1 MAAVFR
7 RAARDGDHFRRSGGR
22 SAAVSRPYLRLYRAR
37 ADRPRAVAGR
47 RRGGQQDDP
56 CAAQSP
62 SGAPRAPP
70 APEDAAARDV
80 SPGRVMR
87 AALRVLLQWRRALR
101 ADRSGDRK
109 GPARAVSPRGGGART
124 PDRARFD
131 GVEGLSRSRTAGPA
145 RRRRLEKD
153 NDRRVDL
160 IAGQQQ
166 PRRSLKLMD
175 DVNGAPTPAGPELN
189 ARLEF
194 ELNLYYQMKLIR
206 AFEDRVS
213 RLHRQNKI
221 LGGVYSGAGQE
232 AIVTGICSALRP
244 GDFVAPLHRDL
255 GVFLMMG
262 VDPGRLMAQR
272 MGKENGL
279 SRGKDSFLHG
289 GDLEHG
295 IFGSTSMLGSS
306 LPIAVGAAL
315 KFQIKREKHVAVAF
329 FGEGAASRGDV
340 HEAMNFAGV
349 RKLPVIFVCENN
361 RYAYSTPLEK
371 QMAIENVADRAAA
384 YGFRGHVVSGNDLL
398 AVVQLSER
406 VIERVREG
414 GGPALIECK
423 TYRYRGHSE
432 HDPALYRDK
441 DELIEWE
448 SRDPI
453 PRYEFYLEK
462 RGHDIRA
469 IREQIDERTRRI
481 VQEAVDFA
489 ENSPWPAP
497 ESAMED
503 LYAPSMLPSSSNG
516 KRQ

>member
-1 MAAVFR
+1 
-7 RAARDGDHFRRSGGR
+7 
-22 SAAVSRPYLRLYRAR
+22 
-37 ADRPRAVAGR
+37 
-47 RRGGQQDDP
+47 
-56 CAAQSP
+56 
-62 SGAPRAPP
+62 
-70 APEDAAARDV
+70 
-80 SPGRVMR
+80 
-87 AALRVLLQWRRALR
+87 
-101 ADRSGDRK
+101 
-109 GPARAVSPRGGGART
+109 
-124 PDRARFD
+124 
-131 GVEGLSRSRTAGPA
+131 
-145 RRRRLEKD
+145 
-153 NDRRVDL
+153 
-160 IAGQQQ
+160 
-166 PRRSLKLMD
+166 MD

-262 VDPGRLMAQR
+262 VDPGRLMAQL

-315 KFQIKREKHVAVAF
+315 KFQIKREKQVAVAF

-349 RKLPVIFVCENN
+349 RRLPVIFVCENN
-361 RYAYSTPLEK
+361 RFAYSTPLEK
-371 QMAIENVADRAAA
+371 QMAIEDVAARAEA
-384 YGFRGHVVSGNDLL
+384 YGFKGHVVSGNDLL
-398 AVVQLSER
+398 AVVQIAER
-406 VIERVREG
+406 VIGRTRDG

-441 DELIEWE
+441 EELLEWQ

-462 RGHDIRA
+462 RGHDVRHM
-469 IREQIDERTRRI
+469 REQIDERTRQV
-481 VQEAVDFA
+481 VQAAVDFA
-489 ENSPWPAP
+489 ENDAFP
-497 ESAMED
+497 EPQEALED
-503 LYAPSMLPSSSNG
+503 LYAPPAGPANLNG
-516 KRQ
+516 RS

>member
-1 MAAVFR
+1 MAEPDG
-7 RAARDGDHFRRSGGR
+7 AAPAS
-22 SAAVSRPYLRLYRAR
+22 
-37 ADRPRAVAGR
+37 
-47 RRGGQQDDP
+47 
-56 CAAQSP
+56 
-62 SGAPRAPP
+62 
-70 APEDAAARDV
+70 APEASARI
-80 SPGRVMR
+80 
-87 AALRVLLQWRRALR
+87 
-101 ADRSGDRK
+101 
-109 GPARAVSPRGGGART
+109 
-124 PDRARFD
+124 
-131 GVEGLSRSRTAGPA
+131 EY
-145 RRRRLEKD
+145 
-153 NDRRVDL
+153 
-160 IAGQQQ
+160 
-166 PRRSLKLMD
+166 
-175 DVNGAPTPAGPELN
+175 
-189 ARLEF
+189 

-206 AFEDRVS
+206 AFEERVS

-232 AIVTGICSALRP
+232 AIVTGICAPLED

-262 VDPGRLMAQR
+262 VDPGRLMAQL
-272 MGKENGL
+272 MGKASGL

-315 KFQIKREKHVAVAF
+315 KFKIKREKHVAVAF

-349 RKLPVIFVCENN
+349 QRLPVIFVCENN

-371 QMAIENVADRAAA
+371 QMAIENVADRAEA
-384 YGFRGHVVSGNDLL
+384 YGFKGHVVSGNDLL
-398 AVVQLSER
+398 AVGQLSER
-406 VIERVREG
+406 VVERVRDG

-441 DELIEWE
+441 DELVEWE

-453 PRYEFYLEK
+453 PGYEFYLEK
-462 RGHDIRA
+462 RGHDIRT

-489 ENSPWPAP
+489 ESSPWPPA
-497 ESAMED
+497 EDALED
-503 LYAPSMLPSSSNG
+503 LYAPSSQPGSPNG
-516 KRQ
+516 RQ